1 MLGPAVEEEA
11 ERVQPERAVEAR
23 GRVDTFKKVIVDAA
37 IGVRDFVGA
46 TVRRYAIYLPFRG
59 AIESLRFWLRQ
70 REIQAWLDSV
80 SEVYQQEMGK
90 ARLGN
95 ASRDEQEEIARR
107 HHLDQK
113 WVEDELQKLYHSYY
127 VHLANR
133 LRIRVPPFQESGGAW
148 MESAISHGWTLTP
161 EALQVLRDEIRA
173 ERKARRDE
181 WLAWMPLLALAVG
194 LISAL
199 TALLVVWRH

>member
-1 MLGPAVEEEA
+1 
-11 ERVQPERAVEAR
+11 
-23 GRVDTFKKVIVDAA
+23 
-37 IGVRDFVGA
+37 
-46 TVRRYAIYLPFRG
+46 
-59 AIESLRFWLRQ
+59 
-70 REIQAWLDSV
+70 
-80 SEVYQQEMGK
+80 
-90 ARLGN
+90 
-95 ASRDEQEEIARR
+95 
-107 HHLDQK
+107 LDQK

-173 ERKARRDE
+173 ERKARRDQ

>member
-1 MLGPAVEEEA
+1 MLGPAAEEEA
-11 ERVQPERAVEAR
+11 DRVQPERVVAPG

-37 IGVRDFVGA
+37 VGVRDFVAA
-46 TVRRYAIYLPFRG
+46 TLRRYAIYLPFRG

-80 SEVYQQEMGK
+80 SETYQQEMGK
-90 ARLGN
+90 ARLGS

-113 WVEDELQKLYHSYY
+113 WVEDELQKLYHSHY

-133 LRIRVPPFQESGGAW
+133 LRIQVPPFQERGGAW

-161 EALQVLRDEIRA
+161 EALQALRNEIRA
-173 ERKARRDE
+173 ERKACRDE

-194 LISAL
+194 LVSAL